1 MSSKTD
7 LKVIKAAMERAH
19 QIRSEAAFDVLRR
32 GAHHITKLFHPYNP
46 QKRFRR

>member
-7 LKVIKAAMERAH
+7 VKVIKAAMERAH
-19 QIRSEAAFDVLRR
+19 LIRSETAFDILRL
-32 GAHHITKLFHPYNP
+32 GAYHITKLFHPYNP